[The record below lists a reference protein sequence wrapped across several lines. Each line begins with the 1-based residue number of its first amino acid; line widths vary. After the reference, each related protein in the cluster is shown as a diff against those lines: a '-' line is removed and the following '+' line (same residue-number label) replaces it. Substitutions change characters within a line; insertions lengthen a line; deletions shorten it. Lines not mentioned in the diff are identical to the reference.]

1 MKKRIYL
8 LLAIS
13 LLLTSCTVPQNSQST
28 PKTQATTIEVTEENT
43 YVPLNY
49 DYQKA
54 TWLPYV
60 EFTEYMHGKSKE
72 EFSAAISELLEEQA
86 IRGINTIYFHVHP
99 EGDAY
104 YKSEIYPRGTFN
116 DGDYDPL
123 QIVLDIAHSMDIS
136 VHAWINPYRMQ
147 TIEKMETLPNDFII
161 KQWINSNSPMVRQVG
176 SRWYLNPA
184 YDAVTNLIC
193 DTAKEIMNNYDID
206 GIHIDDYFYPDTS
219 PEFDIEAFVADGSA
233 DLGNWRRDNITS
245 MVQALYNTV
254 KEHDSRLKFGISP
267 QGNIDSDY
275 NTQYA
280 DVELWTANQGY
291 ADYIVPQIYYGFANE
306 VCPFM
311 ATLERWEALAENSG
325 VSLVIGLAEYKIEKF
340 DKWAGPSG
348 EKEFIEDPGTIDQQT
363 VIVRDSEIADGYAFY
378 R

>member
-1 MKKRIYL
+1 MKKRI
-8 LLAIS
+8 S
-13 LLLTSCTVPQNSQST
+13 LLLMISILLTGCTVSQNSQCKPETQEST
-28 PKTQATTIEVTEENT
+28 SAVTENT

-60 EFTEYMHGKSKE
+60 EFTECMQGKSKE
-72 EFSAAISELLEEQA
+72 EFSAAITELLEEQA

-104 YKSEIYPRGTFN
+104 YKSEIYPCGAFI

-147 TIEKMETLPNDFII
+147 TIEKMETLPDDFII
-161 KQWINSNSPMVRQVG
+161 KQWINSNNPMVRQVG
-176 SRWYLNPA
+176 NRWYLNPA

-193 DTAKEIMNNYDID
+193 DTAKEIMENYDVD
-206 GIHIDDYFYPDTS
+206 GIHIDDYFYPDTA
-219 PEFDIEAFVADGSA
+219 PEFDIEAFEADGST
-233 DLGNWRRDNITS
+233 DLAEWRRDNITS

-254 KEHDSRLKFGISP
+254 KEYDSRLKFGISP

-306 VCPFM
+306 VCPFTE
-311 ATLERWEALAENSG
+311 TLERWEKLAQNGE
-325 VSLVIGLAEYKIEKF
+325 VSLVIGLAEYKINKF
-340 DKWAGPSG
+340 DKWAGISG
-348 EKEFIEDPGTIDQQT
+348 ENEFIENPETIDRQT
-363 VIVRDSEIADGYAFY
+363 GIVRDSEIADGYAFY

>member
-1 MKKRIYL
+1 MKKQ
-8 LLAIS
+8 IS
-13 LLLTSCTVPQNSQST
+13 LLLIISVLLTGCSVPQVDNQS
-28 PKTQATTIEVTEENT
+28 VTEPTEFTVTENID

-49 DYQKA
+49 EYQKA

-60 EFTEYMHGKSKE
+60 EFTEYMQRKSKE
-72 EFSAAISELLEEQA
+72 EFSAAITELLEEQA
-86 IRGINTIYFHVHP
+86 IRGINTIYFHAHP

-104 YKSEIYPRGTFN
+104 YKSDIYPNGTLN
-116 DGDYDPL
+116 SGDYDPL
-123 QIVLDIAHSMDIS
+123 QTVLDIAHSMNIS

-147 TIEKMETLPNDFII
+147 TIEKMESLPDDFIV
-161 KQWINSNSPMVRQVG
+161 KQWINSGSPMVRQVG
-176 SRWYLNPA
+176 NRWYLNPA

-193 DTAKEIMNNYDID
+193 DTAQEIMENYDVD
-206 GIHIDDYFYPDTS
+206 GIHIDDYFYPDTA
-219 PEFDIEAFVADGSA
+219 PEFDIEAFEADGIT
-233 DLGNWRRDNITS
+233 DLANWRRDNITS

-254 KEHDSRLKFGISP
+254 KKHNNNLKFGISP

-311 ATLERWEALAENSG
+311 ETLERWEALAADSG

-340 DKWAGPSG
+340 DKWAGASG

-363 VIVRDSEIADGYAFY
+363 CIVRDSEIADGYAFY

>member
-1 MKKRIYL
+1 MKKRIYF
-8 LLAIS
+8 LLAIP
-13 LLLTSCTVPQNSQST
+13 LLLTGCTISQNSQST
-28 PKTQATTIEVTEENT
+28 PETQAPTSTVTESS

-49 DYQKA
+49 EYQKA

-60 EFTEYMHGKSKE
+60 EFTEYMQGKSKE
-72 EFSAAISELLEEQA
+72 EFSAAIAELLEEQA

-104 YKSEIYPRGTFN
+104 YKSEIYPCGTFN

-147 TIEKMETLPNDFII
+147 TIEKMETLPNDFIV

-176 SRWYLNPA
+176 NRWYLTPA
-184 YDAVTNLIC
+184 YNAVTNLIC
-193 DTAKEIMNNYDID
+193 DTAKEIIENYDVD

-219 PEFDIEAFVADGSA
+219 PEFDTEAFEADGST

-254 KEHDSRLKFGISP
+254 KEHDSKLKFGISP

-291 ADYIVPQIYYGFANE
+291 ADYIVPQIYYGFDNE
-306 VCPFM
+306 ICPFT
-311 ATLERWEALAENSG
+311 ATLERWEELAKNGG
-325 VSLVIGLAEYKIEKF
+325 VSLVIGLAEYKINKF
-340 DKWAGPSG
+340 DKWAGING
-348 EKEFIEDPGTIDQQT
+348 ENEFIEDPKTINKQT
-363 VIVRDSEIADGYAFY
+363 EIVKNSKISDGYAFY